1 MSSRCETDIICGYG
15 DGTRWE
21 TRRRQG
27 FPAPGWRLTE
37 PARGPPGARHTRPD
51 VLDERYRSASAVWS
65 GQPNPILV
73 AEAAD
78 ISPGAALDVGCG
90 EGADAIWLAERGWQ
104 VTAIDISTVAL
115 QRGAAQAH
123 QVGPEVG
130 ERITW
135 VCEDVTS
142 WVSPT
147 AYDLVSA
154 QFMQLPTPQRELLHR
169 GLAASVA
176 PGGILLIV
184 GHHPSD
190 LRTTARRP
198 RLPELFFTA
207 QEVAATLDAL
217 DTEWEIVA
225 DEARGRSTSDPEGR
239 TVTIRDTVLKARRL
253 TSRTGDH

>member
-1 MSSRCETDIICGYG
+1 MATGPGGSPDG
-15 DGTRWE
+15 DRAS
-21 TRRRQG
+21 QH
-27 FPAPGWRLTE
+27 PAGDSPSQHADHLAHGI
-37 PARGPPGARHTRPD
+37 PD
-51 VLDERYRSASAVWS
+51 QAFWDERYRSASAVWS
-65 GQPNPILV
+65 GRPNPILV

-78 ISPGAALDVGCG
+78 ITPGTALDVGCG